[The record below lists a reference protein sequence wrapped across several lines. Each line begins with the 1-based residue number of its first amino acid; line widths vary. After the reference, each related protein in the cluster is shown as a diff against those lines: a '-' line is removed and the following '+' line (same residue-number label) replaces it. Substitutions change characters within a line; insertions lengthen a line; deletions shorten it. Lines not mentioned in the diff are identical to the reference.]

1 MQTSDAMYGSL
12 QLKIDNLHGVVA
24 EFGDNEPLLVGID
37 CHMIDPSGHG
47 LERYCCLKDQGWA
60 PPIDCE
66 CSRCGTAEKG
76 CQKKGAAE
84 WLDAA
89 HRIKSLETG

>member
-60 PPIDCE
+60 PPMIA
-66 CSRCGTAEKG
+66 SAAVAEPPRRAVR
-76 CQKKGAAE
+76 KKAQLSGLMLHIA
-84 WLDAA
+84 LNP
-89 HRIKSLETG
+89 